1 MKSNKDEAKYHML
14 RNLCDKEK
22 YLQAID
28 YGSLDLIEALMND
41 FLSLKRLYARAKEDI
56 KDLQERNENLTLGIT
71 AYKHQNQELF
81 TQNAELHREIITL
94 SEKINYK
101 GKELE
106 LNRLNEDTTSLKFML
121 NEAEKKNKKLQNEII
136 DIKQKYMELIVDIY
150 EKKVNMQ
157 KLFSELKD
165 EEQISVKPRGV
176 ALDDLPDNDD
186 LKSKSSNMRVSNKFN
201 MTEGT
206 NSNFNNTQNS
216 RFQIN
221 NNNTNI
227 NNTNMIGTGNNF
239 NGNRNSKLR
248 GNNKELIEK
257 VYKLESELK
266 EKNNEL
272 NLLKKNMYSE
282 NIVEQKVVI
291 DYLRGELKRMKDK
304 YEFYLNFEI
313 EKKNSV
319 YNKPKKKEIKK
330 KPLNNIEETKVPP
343 TTKERLESR
352 KNKRMGQEY
361 NNLKS
366 KYDDLLKQ
374 FKACQKELKEVVKK
388 YNESQNYIQ
397 NELENELANYNSN
410 HQYSKSNNTDVNI
423 ITSLS
428 QKLKE
433 SESSLNSSQKQFKS
447 SLNEL
452 AKINERLKRENN
464 NLKDQIKFKDQSVN
478 DYKEKLNELNK
489 QIFQINQE
497 EEENLINNQ

>member
-41 FLSLKRLYARAKEDI
+41 FLSLKRLYARSKEDI

-121 NEAEKKNKKLQNEII
+121 NEAQEKNKKLQREVI

-176 ALDDLPDNDD
+176 ALDDLPDNGD
-186 LKSKSSNMRVSNKFN
+186 LKTESSNMKVSNKFN
-201 MTEGT
+201 MTDVT

-216 RFQIN
+216 RYQIN

-257 VYKLESELK
+257 VYKLENELK

-313 EKKNSV
+313 EKNNSV
-319 YNKPKKKEIKK
+319 YNKPKKK
-330 KPLNNIEETKVPP
+330 
-343 TTKERLESR
+343 
-352 KNKRMGQEY
+352 
-361 NNLKS
+361 
-366 KYDDLLKQ
+366 
-374 FKACQKELKEVVKK
+374 
-388 YNESQNYIQ
+388 
-397 NELENELANYNSN
+397 
-410 HQYSKSNNTDVNI
+410 
-423 ITSLS
+423 
-428 QKLKE
+428 KLK
-433 SESSLNSSQKQFKS
+433 K
-447 SLNEL
+447 
-452 AKINERLKRENN
+452 
-464 NLKDQIKFKDQSVN
+464 NL
-478 DYKEKLNELNK
+478 
-489 QIFQINQE
+489 
-497 EEENLINNQ
+497 

>member
-1 MKSNKDEAKYHML
+1 MTSK
-14 RNLCDKEK
+14 
-22 YLQAID
+22 
-28 YGSLDLIEALMND
+28 
-41 FLSLKRLYARAKEDI
+41 LKIKKEDI

-81 TQNAELHREIITL
+81 TQNAELHREIISL
-94 SEKINYK
+94 SEKLNYK

-106 LNRLNEDTTSLKFML
+106 LNRLNEDTTSFKFML

-157 KLFSELKD
+157 KLFSELKY

-176 ALDDLPDNDD
+176 ALDDLPDNGD
-186 LKSKSSNMRVSNKFN
+186 LKTESSNMRVSNKFN

-227 NNTNMIGTGNNF
+227 NINNTNMIGTGNNF
-239 NGNRNSKLR
+239 NGNRNSNSKLR
-248 GNNKELIEK
+248 GNNKDLIEK

-313 EKKNSV
+313 EKK
-319 YNKPKKKEIKK
+319 IQF
-330 KPLNNIEETKVPP
+330 II
-343 TTKERLESR
+343 
-352 KNKRMGQEY
+352 
-361 NNLKS
+361 NLKR
-366 KYDDLLKQ
+366 K
-374 FKACQKELKEVVKK
+374 
-388 YNESQNYIQ
+388 
-397 NELENELANYNSN
+397 
-410 HQYSKSNNTDVNI
+410 
-423 ITSLS
+423 
-428 QKLKE
+428 KLK
-433 SESSLNSSQKQFKS
+433 KT
-447 SLNEL
+447 
-452 AKINERLKRENN
+452 LK
-464 NLKDQIKFKDQSVN
+464 
-478 DYKEKLNELNK
+478 
-489 QIFQINQE
+489 
-497 EEENLINNQ
+497 

>member
-41 FLSLKRLYARAKEDI
+41 FLSLKRLYARSKEDI
-56 KDLQERNENLTLGIT
+56 KDLQERNENLALGIT

-81 TQNAELHREIITL
+81 TQNAELHREIISL

-121 NEAEKKNKKLQNEII
+121 NEAQEKNKKLQREVI

-176 ALDDLPDNDD
+176 ALDDLPDNGD
-186 LKSKSSNMRVSNKFN
+186 LKTESSNMKVSNKFN

-221 NNNTNI
+221 NSNNI

-257 VYKLESELK
+257 VYKLENELK

-304 YEFYLNFEI
+304 YEFYLNYEI
-313 EKKNSV
+313 EKNHSNYYKS
-319 YNKPKKKEIKK
+319 KKKDNKK
-330 KPLNNIEETKVPP
+330 KQINNIEENKSPVQ
-343 TTKERLESR
+343 ERLD
-352 KNKRMGQEY
+352 
-361 NNLKS
+361 NLKS
-366 KYDDLLKQ
+366 KRIGREYDLLKN
-374 FKACQKELKEVVKK
+374 KYEDLEKHYKKCQRELKEVIKK

-397 NELENELANYNSN
+397 NELENDLAKYNNN
-410 HQYSKSNNTDVNI
+410 HQNSKINNTDVNI

-433 SESSLNSSQKQFKS
+433 TECSLNSSQQHFKNAI
-447 SLNEL
+447 NEL
-452 AKINERLKRENN
+452 SKMNDRIIKENN
-464 NLKDQIKFKDQSVN
+464 NLKEQIKIRDLSLN
-478 DYKEKLNELNK
+478 DYKEKVNEMNK
-489 QIFQINQE
+489 IIFQINE
-497 EEENLINNQ
+497 EKTNDN